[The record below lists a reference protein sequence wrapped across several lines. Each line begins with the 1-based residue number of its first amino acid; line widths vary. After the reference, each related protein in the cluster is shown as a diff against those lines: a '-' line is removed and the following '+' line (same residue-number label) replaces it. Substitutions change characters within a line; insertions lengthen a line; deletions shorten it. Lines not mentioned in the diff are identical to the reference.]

1 MANITVSYIFP
12 GSEVIDSV
20 LQELDNSELEGSDD
34 EEGGLASSTSNSDC
48 GPTRQIG
55 FFEDLMQDWSDDTD
69 CDPNYQPESSS
80 SDSDG
85 FSPSSKKKVKEI
97 Y

>member
-55 FFEDLMQDWSDDTD
+55 FFEYATFFCPIFDKFM
-69 CDPNYQPESSS
+69 DPNEGNNDEIESSC
-80 SDSDG
+80 
-85 FSPSSKKKVKEI
+85 
-97 Y
+97 